1 MRIPK
6 LKYFYLALT
15 ETEYAAFVESRV
27 VPVDAS
33 TTIDIITGEIR
44 GVTVRYLSD
53 TATAC
58 DEEYRHRMRYSKPL
72 YILRIPA
79 DAIDRTGLEIAVSQF
94 RSWQYRQP
102 IHCEHC
108 GVERFEIAPQPS

>member
-15 ETEYAAFVESRV
+15 EPEYRSFENSRV
-27 VPVDAS
+27 IPVDAS
-33 TTIDIITGEIR
+33 ATIDIVTGEIR

-53 TATAC
+53 TAATC
-58 DEEYRHRMRYSKPL
+58 DEEYRHRMRYTRPL
-72 YILRIPA
+72 YVLRIPA
-79 DAIDRTGLEIAVSQF
+79 DSIDRTGLEIAVSQF

-102 IHCEHC
+102 IRCEHC